1 MKKNYLIIFILLF
14 VLVISGCAK
23 KVDTNN
29 INQNQQQAQENN
41 QPQWNE
47 NFDEASLDDL
57 LVGGQA
63 MIMGTENSDNSISA
77 NQIMIGNTASDFQNM
92 NQMRRPTSTA
102 EINNNQLQPSA
113 GFNGQR
119 PNFQNMSDE
128 ERAKMREQMVVG
140 GGTAGGGRVRSGNMG
155 GGATRLV
162 GEILDKDESTITL
175 KLKDGGSKLIFFSED
190 TNVSIV
196 KSTY

>member
-140 GGTAGGGRVRSGNMG
+140 GGTAGGGRVRSGNLG